1 MFSSVFT
8 PIFLDD
14 YSIPDES
21 VFVWAYH
28 IKISNAFDSNLI
40 IKKRV
45 FNIIDSQGQVNIVE
59 SEGMFG
65 EVVTL
70 KPKKDLN
77 LVSGLILSQPSG
89 IFLGTI
95 FYEFQKKD
103 FAFEIPPF
111 SLDSP
116 YDSGFKN

>member
-1 MFSSVFT
+1 MFSSVFN

-28 IKISNAFDSNLI
+28 INISNSFDSLLV
-40 IKKRV
+40 IKKRI
-45 FNIIDSQGQVNIVE
+45 FNIIDSQGQSNIVN
-59 SEGMFG
+59 SDGLFG
-65 EVVTL
+65 EDVIL
-70 KPKKDLN
+70 EPKSELN

-89 IFLGTI
+89 MFFGTI
-95 FYEFQKKD
+95 FYETEKKD
-103 FAFEIPPF
+103 FSFEIPPF

-116 YDSGFKN
+116 YDSNFKN